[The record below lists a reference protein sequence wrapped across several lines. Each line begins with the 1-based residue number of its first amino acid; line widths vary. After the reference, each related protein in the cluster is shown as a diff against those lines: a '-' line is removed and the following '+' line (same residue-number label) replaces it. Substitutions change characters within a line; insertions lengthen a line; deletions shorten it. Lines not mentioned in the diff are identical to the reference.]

1 MRVSIRF
8 VLLALCCAFLHV
20 HAADVNAQYVN
31 TKLIEKTV
39 TIRSATVL
47 PAKVEITKESAKG
60 SEMMVAES
68 TEISANVMEAVGEV
82 LQKKQFTVVNN
93 SFEPASMDDTRKYTL
108 ADIQSRYDALLP
120 KLFDKSK
127 DIKKARFTLGD
138 EVMLLNVHKDADV
151 LVFIRGTGKVFTKGK
166 TAFALV
172 NIFNFEYPFIQFTVG
187 LVDARTG
194 EVLAF
199 TKPLAAT
206 KVLKDKKTLTKL
218 IEKSLKKLPAAT
230 PAPAPTATAT
240 QSGQ

>member
-1 MRVSIRF
+1 MRLSLRF
-8 VLLALCCAFLHV
+8 VLLTLCCVFLHFQ
-20 HAADVNAQYVN
+20 AADVNAQYVN
-31 TKLIEKTV
+31 IKLVEKKV
-39 TIRSATVL
+39 TIRSATIL
-47 PAKVEITKESAKG
+47 PAKVEIMKESAKG

-68 TEISANVMEAVGEV
+68 AEISANVMEAVGQA
-82 LQKKQFTVVNN
+82 LQKKQFTVVSN
-93 SFEPASMDDTRKYTL
+93 SFEPASMDDARKYTL

-138 EVMLLNVHKDADV
+138 EVMLLNVHKEADV

-172 NIFNFEYPFIQFTVG
+172 NIFSFEYPFAQFTVG

-199 TKPLAAT
+199 TKPLSAT
-206 KVLKDKKTLTKL
+206 KVLKDKKALTKV
-218 IEKSLKKLPAAT
+218 IEKSLKKLPDAT
-230 PAPAPTATAT
+230 PAPAPPATAT

>member
-1 MRVSIRF
+1 MRLSLRF
-8 VLLALCCAFLHV
+8 VLLALCCALLHV
-20 HAADVNAQYVN
+20 QAADVNAQYVN
-31 TKLIEKTV
+31 IKLVEKKV
-39 TIRSATVL
+39 TIRSATIL
-47 PAKVEITKESAKG
+47 PAKVEVTKESAKG

-68 TEISANVMEAVGEV
+68 AEISASVVEAVGMA
-82 LQKKQFTVVNN
+82 LQKKQFTVVSN
-93 SFEPASMDDTRKYTL
+93 SFEPASMDDARKYTL

-172 NIFNFEYPFIQFTVG
+172 NIFNFEYPYLQFTVG

-199 TKPLAAT
+199 TKPLSAT
-206 KVLKDKKTLTKL
+206 KVLKDKKALTKV

-230 PAPAPTATAT
+230 PAPAPAATAT
-240 QSGQ
+240 QSGR

>member
-8 VLLALCCAFLHV
+8 VLLALCCALLHLQ
-20 HAADVNAQYVN
+20 AADVNAQYVN
-31 TKLIEKTV
+31 VKLVEKKI
-39 TIRSATVL
+39 TIRSAAIL

-68 TEISANVMEAVGEV
+68 AEISASVVEAVGEA
-82 LQKKQFTVVNN
+82 LQKKQFTVTSN

-120 KLFDKSK
+120 KLMDKSK

-138 EVMLLNVHKDADV
+138 EVMLLNAHKDADV
-151 LVFIRGTGKVFTKGK
+151 LVFIRGAGKVFTKGK

-172 NIFNFEYPFIQFTVG
+172 NIFSFEYPYVLFTVG
-187 LVDARTG
+187 LVDARSG

-206 KVLKDKKTLTKL
+206 KVLKDKKALTKM
-218 IEKSLKKLPAAT
+218 IEKSLKKLPAA
-230 PAPAPTATAT
+230 PAPAPATTAA
-240 QSGQ
+240 Q

>member
-1 MRVSIRF
+1 MKMSIRF
-8 VLLALCCAFLHV
+8 ALLALGALLHFQ
-20 HAADVNAQYVN
+20 AADANAQYVN
-31 TKLIEKTV
+31 VKLLEKKV
-39 TIRSATVL
+39 TIRSATIL

-68 TEISANVMEAVGEV
+68 AEISANVMVAVGEA
-82 LQKKQFTVVNN
+82 LQKKQFTVVSN
-93 SFEPASMDDTRKYTL
+93 SFDPASMDDTRKYTL

-120 KLFDKSK
+120 KLYDKSK

-138 EVMLLNVHKDADV
+138 EVMLLNVHQDADV

-172 NIFNFEYPFIQFTVG
+172 NIFNFEYPYVQFTVG

-206 KVLKDKKTLTKL
+206 KVLKDKKTLTK
-218 IEKSLKKLPAAT
+218 IVEKSLKKLPAAT
-230 PAPAPTATAT
+230 PAAAPTATAT